1 MAAPEGMEFPEDDP
15 LSKGMSAVT
24 TLKQILAEEEE
35 EDEEE
40 EEESSGSDVSGESSS
55 NNGGLN
61 KPHKGNDSRW
71 EAIRAVRRR
80 DGDLGINHFRLLK
93 KLGSGDIGCVYLSEL
108 VGGRCSFA
116 VKVMDKAVLAS
127 RKKLP
132 RSQTEKEIL
141 RGLDHPFL
149 PTLYAHFDTDKFSF
163 LVMEFCPGG
172 DLHALRQRQ
181 QGKCFPEHAARYIDR
196 L

>member
-1 MAAPEGMEFPEDDP
+1 MESPEDDAI
-15 LSKGMSAVT
+15 SKGTSAVT
-24 TLKQILAEEEE
+24 TLKQILAEEGEDD
-35 EDEEE
+35 DEEE
-40 EEESSGSDVSGESSS
+40 EKESSGSDVGDESSS
-55 NNGGLN
+55 TNGGLN

-80 DGDLGINHFRLLK
+80 DGELGINHFRLLK

-108 VGGRCSFA
+108 VGGRSSFA

-127 RKKLP
+127 RKKQP
-132 RSQTEKEIL
+132 RSETEKEIL
-141 RGLDHPFL
+141 QGLDHPFL
-149 PTLYAHFDTDKFSF
+149 PTLYAHFDSDKFSF

-181 QGKCFPEHAARYIDR
+181 QGKCFPEHAARFNNS